1 VTSIICDTSGLLA
14 FFDVAEAHNASVS
27 DVVEAERGPFVVSP
41 FVMAELDY
49 LLASRRGTTA
59 EVAVLTELTSG
70 AWEHP
75 TFDISDLRR
84 ARDLIGR
91 YRDQEIGLTDA
102 SLVVLA
108 QRYQTN
114 RILTL
119 DHRHFDVVRTL
130 GGASFELL
138 PHR

>member
-1 VTSIICDTSGLLA
+1 MSNIICDTSGLLA

-59 EVAVLTELTSG
+59 EVAVLTELASG

-75 TFDISDLRR
+75 AFDISDLRR
-84 ARDLIGR
+84 ARDLIDR
-91 YRDQEIGLTDA
+91 YRDNEIGLTDA

-114 RILTL
+114 RVLTL

-130 GGASFELL
+130 GGGSFELL